1 MSDGVNVGWK
11 HLLREL
17 HLRLLL
23 VHGLLEELLRHLV
36 LLLHLLGN
44 LRCLE
49 AHWHLRVVESWNS
62 LLLDWLANTDFL
74 AAVVVAA
81 TATVHSTV
89 PPVLDGI
96 VAAATQ
102 TTCDLSPTLTHLS
115 DHLLDENAL
124 FGSDGIMVEVRL
136 EVLVETLA
144 ALLGRA
150 SANGR

>member
-1 MSDGVNVGWK
+1 MPHGLDVRWQHV
-11 HLLREL
+11 LREL

-23 VHGLLEELLRHLV
+23 VHGLLEELLGH
-36 LLLHLLGN
+36 LLLHLLRHLSG
-44 LRCLE
+44 LVAGR
-49 AHWHLRVVESWNS
+49 HLRVVEGRNS
-62 LLLDWLANTDFL
+62 LLLNGLANADFL
-74 AAVVVAA
+74 AAMVVAA
-81 TATVHSTV
+81 AATVHSTV

-102 TTCDLSPTLTHLS
+102 TTCDLSPTLAHLG